1 MPLCWALPLPGR
13 RDAGL
18 VVHASVCVEGKA
30 MVVLPCADL
39 VWDAPRER
47 ATRQPSHQHGH
58 FGRALFREVRT
69 AIVRAVQA
77 LWATPGPLARSHGSP
92 NPLARSHG
100 SPNPHAPP
108 NRSGAGERN
117 RDAAYLAGGNAKG
130 TLVFIVAS

>member
-1 MPLCWALPLPGR
+1 MPLCWPLPLLGR
-13 RDAGL
+13 RDARL
-18 VVHASVCVEGKA
+18 VVHASVSLKG
-30 MVVLPCADL
+30 
-39 VWDAPRER
+39 ER
-47 ATRQPSHQHGH
+47 WSCSPALIWYGMPLGNATRQPSHQHGH

-92 NPLARSHG
+92 NP
-100 SPNPHAPP
+100 HAPP

-117 RDAAYLAGGNAKG
+117 RDAAYLAGGNAKV